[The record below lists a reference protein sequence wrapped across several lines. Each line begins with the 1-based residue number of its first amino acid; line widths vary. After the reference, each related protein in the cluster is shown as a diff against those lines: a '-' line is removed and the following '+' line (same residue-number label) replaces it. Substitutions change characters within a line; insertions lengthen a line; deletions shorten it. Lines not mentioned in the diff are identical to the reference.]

1 MNNLDYWEERL
12 PIDWFKVYSRLKSSG
27 YRMTICS
34 TLNKGESEYTG
45 IEVYEN
51 GILLQ
56 STEEKIRELLNGLNV
71 SVTSLPNKEVV
82 YICQNNVK

>member
-1 MNNLDYWEERL
+1 M
-12 PIDWFKVYSRLKSSG
+12 S
-27 YRMTICS
+27 ICS
-34 TLNKGESEYTG
+34 TLNKGENEYTG

-56 STEEKIRELLNGLNV
+56 STEEKIRELLSGLNV

-82 YICQNNVK
+82 YITKK

>member
-1 MNNLDYWEERL
+1 MNHLDYWEERL
-12 PIDWFKVYSRLKSSG
+12 PSDWFKVYSRLKSSG
-27 YRMTICS
+27 YNMTICS
-34 TLNKGESEYTG
+34 TLNKGENEYTA

-56 STEEKIRELLNGLNV
+56 STEEKIRELLSGLNV